1 MKKTVLLSMIAATVL
16 FTGCSEETKKSASET
31 ASAAKETTQSAVKDA
46 QEAAQKAKEKATEM
60 IEATDEAASAAE
72 SAEQAAAAS
81 EEASEEATSAEE
93 SAEEATAASEEAS
106 EEATSAA
113 ESAEE
118 AAAASATADSELGK
132 TLYAKCA
139 ACHGADGKNPAL
151 NKSAIIA
158 GQSAAELETKMAEYK
173 AGTRDVSGMGNLMS
187 AQVATMSDEDI
198 KAVAEYIATF

>member
-1 MKKTVLLSMIAATVL
+1 MVAAMVL

-46 QEAAQKAKEKATEM
+46 KEAVKETAEKAVETSKEVAQKAKEKATEAV
-60 IEATDEAASAAE
+60 EATKEAVAPAAEAVTESTEEAAAP
-72 SAEQAAAAS
+72 S
-81 EEASEEATSAEE
+81 EETAPATESSEQ
-93 SAEEATAASEEAS
+93 
-106 EEATSAA
+106 
-113 ESAEE
+113 
-118 AAAASATADSELGK
+118 AAASATADSEAGK
-132 TLYAKCA
+132 ALYAKCA

-158 GQSAAELETKMAEYK
+158 GQSAADLETKIAEYK

-198 KAVAEYIATF
+198 KAVSAYIATF